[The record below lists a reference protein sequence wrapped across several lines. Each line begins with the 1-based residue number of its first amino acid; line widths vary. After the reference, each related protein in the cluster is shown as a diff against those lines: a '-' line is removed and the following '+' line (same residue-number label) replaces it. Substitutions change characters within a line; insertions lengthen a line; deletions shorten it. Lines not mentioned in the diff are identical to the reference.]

1 MITIGAQGLTHPHP
15 GLSMHCVATR
25 DDWGRVRLLRYANL
39 LEQGDIEANAER
51 SYHDGHDRGSEGAT
65 FLLTRDR
72 RPMGTVRASL
82 DSPLRR
88 GTLPSM
94 DAFGREI
101 RATIGLDR
109 TTVEASLF
117 ASDPASHLDRRV
129 TLLHLL
135 KAPLLICTL
144 VNADWLVI
152 AVREEEIGFY
162 RRMLNMEILSG
173 AETFWGM
180 AAPRVLMG
188 LQYREHAALVFK
200 RIPLLSVTQAEVRE
214 YAASGFVRFAG
225 PAPRQHAA

>member
-1 MITIGAQGLTHPHP
+1 MITIGTQGLTHPHP
-15 GLSMHCVATR
+15 GFAMHCVATR
-25 DDWGRVRLLRYANL
+25 EDWSRTRSLRYASL

-51 SYHDGHDRGSEGAT
+51 SYSDGHDREAEGAT

-82 DSPLRR
+82 DSPLRC

-94 DAFGREI
+94 DAFEREI
-101 RATIGLDR
+101 RAAIGLDS
-109 TTVEASLF
+109 TTVEASLL
-117 ASDPASHLDRRV
+117 ANDSTSSLDRRV

-135 KAPLLICTL
+135 KGPLLICTL
-144 VNADWLVI
+144 ANADWLII

-173 AETFWGM
+173 AETYWGM

-188 LQYREHAALVFK
+188 LQYRENAALLFK
-200 RIPLLSVTQAEVRE
+200 RIPLLAVTDGDVRQ
-214 YAASGFVRFAG
+214 YAASGFVRFAD
-225 PAPRQHAA
+225 PPRRQHAA